1 MGLVQFSGGA
11 GDGYMIESF
20 LGAFLAAA
28 ILCAIFC
35 ALAWTIFPWFRSGE
49 RKEGNFKADQST
61 GGYHFDSKKKEL
73 HKQPFKVSSSELPL
87 VGGPALVLA
96 TIAASL
102 GFAFWLGLDTPE
114 WLLLGLV
121 LVGVAGYG
129 FVGFIDDWQKVRR
142 GVGITEVQKF
152 IGVLIISL
160 GIGIAFNRLIV
171 TSYLSARFPYPPYSD
186 VPLLGEVLQHAH
198 FAWII
203 FFIGIT
209 LVVGVT
215 TPLAVDFADGM
226 DGLAGGLLVSASLAF
241 AVILLFQNQ
250 KDLWP
255 LIVVSLAVA
264 GASLGYLPFNWPS
277 AWRNRTPGRKRRA
290 RLIMGDTGSLG
301 LGGALAL
308 VAVVSRL
315 EMLLIIIGGVFVLE
329 GLSALV
335 SARILVKFF
344 RRFLFLER
352 FGDTRGFPHT
362 EFPLPFLATPMHHHY
377 DLLNWNRERLV
388 YLAWLLGAVLGLLG
402 VASVIAPLTWERY
415 LARFTALLMLVAM
428 WQLGPR
434 TKSFFLG
441 LALRRTDAPNS
452 PRRIGLFYGY
462 PYKLFGR
469 RLYHCVD
476 LTSVRES
483 DLASPAEDLSLWQRM
498 SVFDARSLLGFYCY
512 RAGALDDAWRVWD
525 RLPHPNLEV
534 RPEINELI
542 NEIRHQIALNDV
554 ESEMAALA
562 GDDPANAG
570 TWRTTSPPDSTL
582 QPPRLRSADNGSPAQ
597 PSHIDLADSSSSA
610 NLVPGPLWNPSK
622 WSAAMA
628 PVDGELADPSATSP
642 ARPNGSSAPYGPD
655 KGVGVV
661 PVTTYPPQP
670 QHAPQHPGDKP
681 DGGRKKGK

>member
-1 MGLVQFSGGA
+1 
-11 GDGYMIESF
+11 MIESF
-20 LGAFLAAA
+20 LGAFATAAL
-28 ILCAIFC
+28 LCALFC
-35 ALAWTIFPWFRSGE
+35 ALAWALFPWFRSGE

-61 GGYHFDSKKKEL
+61 GGFRFDSKKKEL
-73 HKQPFKVSSSELPL
+73 KKQPFRVSSSELPL

-96 TIAASL
+96 TMAASL

-114 WLLLGLV
+114 WLLLVLL
-121 LVGVAGYG
+121 LVGIAGYG
-129 FVGFIDDWQKVRR
+129 FIGFIDDWQKVHR

-152 IGVLIISL
+152 VGVLIVSL
-160 GIGIAFNRLIV
+160 GIGVAFNRLIV
-171 TSYLSARFPYPPYSD
+171 TRYLSARLPYPPYSD
-186 VPLLGEVLQHAH
+186 IPLLGDVLRDAH

-209 LVVGVT
+209 VLVGVT

-226 DGLAGGLLVSASLAF
+226 DGLCGGLLVSASLAF

-250 KDLWP
+250 KDLYP
-255 LIVVSLAVA
+255 LVVVSLAVA

-277 AWRNRTPGRKRRA
+277 PWRNRVPGRKRRA

-308 VAVVSRL
+308 VAIISRL
-315 EMLLIIIGGVFVLE
+315 EVLLIIIGGVFVLE

-388 YLAWLLGAVLGLLG
+388 YIAWLLGAALGLLG
-402 VASVIAPLTWERY
+402 VASVRAPLTWERY
-415 LARFTALLMLVAM
+415 LARLVALVVLVAV

-434 TKSFFLG
+434 TKLFFLG
-441 LALRRTDAPNS
+441 LALKRTDAPNS

-476 LTSVRES
+476 LTSVRET
-483 DLASPAEDLSLWQRM
+483 DLTSPAEDLSLWQRM

-512 RAGALDDAWRVWD
+512 RTGALEDAWRVWD
-525 RLPHPNLEV
+525 RLPRPNLEV
-534 RPEINELI
+534 RPEVEELI
-542 NEIRHQIALNDV
+542 NEVRHQIALDDV
-554 ESEMAALA
+554 ENDLSERAPLSA
-562 GDDPANAG
+562 DDPGSAG
-570 TWRTTSPPDSTL
+570 TWRTTAPPSPRPRSSPP
-582 QPPRLRSADNGSPAQ
+582 GIPAQ
-597 PSHIDLADSSSSA
+597 VDLANSSTPA
-610 NLVPGPLWNPSK
+610 NSVPAPFWNPSS
-622 WSAAMA
+622 WASAMA
-628 PVDGELADPSATSP
+628 PVDGQPADPSATSP
-642 ARPNGSSAPYGPD
+642 SRPVMPNANAPENANGASGVSA
-655 KGVGVV
+655 
-661 PVTTYPPQP
+661 TTCPPIPAPATQP
-670 QHAPQHPGDKP
+670 PRRTEDGAASGD
-681 DGGRKKGK
+681 

>member
-1 MGLVQFSGGA
+1 
-11 GDGYMIESF
+11 MIESF
-20 LGAFLAAA
+20 LVAFVTAAL
-28 ILCAIFC
+28 LCALFC
-35 ALAWTIFPWFRSGE
+35 ALAWAVFPWFRSGE

-61 GGYHFDSKKKEL
+61 GGFRFDPKKKEL
-73 HKQPFKVSSSELPL
+73 KKQPFRVSSSELPL
-87 VGGPALVLA
+87 VGGPALVFA

-102 GFAFWLGLDTPE
+102 GVAFWLGLDTPE
-114 WLLLGLV
+114 WRLLVLMLLGI
-121 LVGVAGYG
+121 AGYG
-129 FVGFIDDWQKVRR
+129 FIGFIDDWQKVHR

-152 IGVLIISL
+152 VGVLIVSL
-160 GIGIAFNRLIV
+160 GIGVAFNRLIV
-171 TSYLSARFPYPPYSD
+171 TKYLSARLPYPPYSD
-186 VPLLGEVLQHAH
+186 IPLLGDVLRDAH

-209 LVVGVT
+209 VVVGVT

-226 DGLAGGLLVSASLAF
+226 DGLCGGLLVSASLAF

-250 KDLWP
+250 KDLYP
-255 LIVVSLAVA
+255 LVVVSLAVA

-277 AWRNRTPGRKRRA
+277 PWRNRVAGRKRRA

-308 VAVVSRL
+308 VAIVSRL
-315 EMLLIIIGGVFVLE
+315 EVLLIIIGGVFVLE

-388 YLAWLLGAVLGLLG
+388 YLAWLLGAALGLLG

-415 LARFTALLMLVAM
+415 LARFAGLVVLVAI

-434 TKSFFLG
+434 TKLFFLG
-441 LALRRTDAPNS
+441 LALKRTDPPNS

-462 PYKLFGR
+462 PYKLIGR

-476 LTSVRES
+476 LTSVRET
-483 DLASPAEDLSLWQRM
+483 DLTSPAEDLSLWQRM
-498 SVFDARSLLGFYCY
+498 SVFDARALLGFYCY

-525 RLPHPNLEV
+525 RLPRPNLEV
-534 RPEINELI
+534 RPEIEELI
-542 NEIRHQIALNDV
+542 NEVRHQVALDDV
-554 ESEMAALA
+554 ENDLSERAPLSA
-562 GDDPANAG
+562 DDPGSAG
-570 TWRTTSPPDSTL
+570 TWRTTAPPGAARPT
-582 QPPRLRSADNGSPAQ
+582 PGPRASNPA
-597 PSHIDLADSSSSA
+597 HIDLANSSA
-610 NLVPGPLWNPSK
+610 PANSVPAPFWNPSS
-622 WSAAMA
+622 WTSAMA
-628 PVDGELADPSATSP
+628 PVDGQPADPSATSSSRP
-642 ARPNGSSAPYGPD
+642 AMPNANANANGASG
-655 KGVGVV
+655 V
-661 PVTTYPPQP
+661 PVTTYPPIPAPATQP
-670 QHAPQHPGDKP
+670 PRQSEDGATGGD
-681 DGGRKKGK
+681 

>member
-1 MGLVQFSGGA
+1 ML
-11 GDGYMIESF
+11 ESF
-20 LGAFLAAA
+20 LGAFIVAA
-28 ILCAIFC
+28 ILCAILC
-35 ALAWTIFPWFRSGE
+35 ALGLSLFSWFRSGE

-61 GGYHFDSKKKEL
+61 GGFRFDPKKKEL
-73 HKQPFKVSSSELPL
+73 KKQPFKVSASELPL
-87 VGGPALVLA
+87 VGGPALIFA
-96 TIAASL
+96 TMAASL
-102 GFAFWLGLDTPE
+102 AFAFLLGLDTPE

-121 LVGVAGYG
+121 LVGLAGYG
-129 FVGFIDDWQKVRR
+129 FIGFIDDWQKVHR
-142 GVGITEVQKF
+142 GVGITEIQKF
-152 IGVLIISL
+152 VGVLIVSL
-160 GIGIAFNRLIV
+160 AVGIAFNRLIV
-171 TSYLSARFPYPPYSD
+171 TQYLSARFPYPPYSD
-186 VPLLGEVLQHAH
+186 IPLIGEVLQHTH

-209 LVVGVT
+209 VIVGVT

-226 DGLAGGLLVSASLAF
+226 DGLCGGLLVSASLAF
-241 AVILLFQNQ
+241 AVILLFQDQ

-255 LIVVSLAVA
+255 LVVVSLAVA

-277 AWRNRTPGRKRRA
+277 AWRSRSPGRKRRA

-301 LGGALAL
+301 LGGALAM
-308 VAVVSRL
+308 VAIVSRL

-352 FGDTRGFPHT
+352 FGDTKGFPHT
-362 EFPLPFLATPMHHHY
+362 EFPLPFLATPVHHHY

-415 LARFTALLMLVAM
+415 LARFVGLLVLVAV

-441 LALRRTDAPNS
+441 LALKRSDAPNS

-476 LTSVRES
+476 LTSVRETA
-483 DLASPAEDLSLWQRM
+483 LGSPVEDLSLWQRM
-498 SVFDARSLLGFYCY
+498 SVFDARSLLGYYCY
-512 RAGALDDAWRVWD
+512 RAGAMDDAWRVWD
-525 RLPHPNLEV
+525 RLPKPNLTV
-534 RPEINELI
+534 RPEVEELVNEV
-542 NEIRHQIALNDV
+542 RHQVAMREADNEAGEHMSLGANDP
-554 ESEMAALA
+554 
-562 GDDPANAG
+562 GNAG
-570 TWRTTSPPDSTL
+570 TWRTTTPPDSSM
-582 QPPRLRSADNGSPAQ
+582 QPPRLRTAGSAGPTTPPQ
-597 PSHIDLADSSSSA
+597 IDLANTSSSA
-610 NLVPGPLWNPSK
+610 NTSPAPLWNPSK

-628 PVDGELADPSATSP
+628 PVDGSTSGVVPGAP
-642 ARPNGSSAPYGPD
+642 ARPSTRPGAPDRPD
-655 KGVGVV
+655 KGAGVV
-661 PVTTYPPQP
+661 PITTYPPP
-670 QHAPQHPGDKP
+670 PPAGASGDPNSTNPGGTK
-681 DGGRKKGK
+681 

>member
-1 MGLVQFSGGA
+1 ML
-11 GDGYMIESF
+11 ESF
-20 LGAFLAAA
+20 LGAFAAA
-28 ILCAIFC
+28 ALLCALLCAI
-35 ALAWTIFPWFRSGE
+35 AWGLFPWFRSGE

-61 GGYHFDSKKKEL
+61 GGYRFDAKRKEL
-73 HKQPFKVSSSELPL
+73 KKQPFRPSASELPL
-87 VGGPALVLA
+87 VGGPALVIA
-96 TIAASL
+96 TMAASL
-102 GFAFWLGLDTPE
+102 GFAFWLGLDEPE
-114 WLLLGLV
+114 WLLMVLV

-129 FVGFIDDWQKVRR
+129 FIGFIDDWQKVHR

-152 IGVLIISL
+152 IGVLIVSL

-171 TSYLSARFPYPPYSD
+171 TKYLSARFPYPPYSD
-186 VPLLGEVLQHAH
+186 IPVLGQVLQHTH
-198 FAWII
+198 FAWIV

-226 DGLAGGLLVSASLAF
+226 DGLCGGLLVSASLAF

-255 LIVVSLAVA
+255 LVVVSLAVA

-277 AWRNRTPGRKRRA
+277 AWRNRVPGGKRRA
-290 RLIMGDTGSLG
+290 KVIMGDTGSLG

-308 VAVVSRL
+308 VAIISRL
-315 EMLLIIIGGVFVLE
+315 ELLLVIIGGVFVLE

-352 FGDTRGFPHT
+352 FGDTKGFPHT

-377 DLLNWNRERLV
+377 DLLNWSRERLV
-388 YLAWLLGAVLGLLG
+388 YVAWLLGAVLGLLG
-402 VASVIAPLTWERY
+402 VASAVAPLTWERY
-415 LARFTALLMLVAM
+415 LARFVALVVLVVI

-441 LALRRTDAPNS
+441 LALKRTDPANS
-452 PRRIGLFYGY
+452 PRRLGLFYGY

-476 LTSVRES
+476 LTSVRETE
-483 DLASPAEDLSLWQRM
+483 LASPVEDLSLWQRI

-525 RLPHPNLEV
+525 RLPRPNLEV
-534 RPEINELI
+534 RPEIDELI
-542 NEIRHQIALNDV
+542 SEVRHQIAVQSV
-554 ESEMAALA
+554 ESDLSGGASTPHGGDNPDSAGIRRTTNPSDPALQSSRA
-562 GDDPANAG
+562 RTGDDAN
-570 TWRTTSPPDSTL
+570 TMPPE
-582 QPPRLRSADNGSPAQ
+582 R
-597 PSHIDLADSSSSA
+597 IDLADVSSPA
-610 NLVPGPLWNPSK
+610 NAVPAPLWNPSR
-622 WSAAMA
+622 WSAAMR
-628 PVDGELADPSATSP
+628 PHEGQSAEQ
-642 ARPNGSSAPYGPD
+642 ASSAPRRPIPPD
-655 KGVGVV
+655 RDAGVV
-661 PVTTYPPQP
+661 PVTTHPPRQIP
-670 QHAPQHPGDKP
+670 PASSGNSADGDTKTS
-681 DGGRKKGK
+681 G

>member
-1 MGLVQFSGGA
+1 
-11 GDGYMIESF
+11 MIESF
-20 LGAFLAAA
+20 LGAFIAAVL
-28 ILCAIFC
+28 ICALLC
-35 ALAWTIFPWFRSGE
+35 ALALALFPWFRSGE

-61 GGYHFDSKKKEL
+61 GGYRFDPNKKEL
-73 HKQPFKVSSSELPL
+73 KKQSFRVSASELPL
-87 VGGPALVLA
+87 VGGPALVFA
-96 TIAASL
+96 TVAASL

-121 LVGVAGYG
+121 LLGITGYG
-129 FVGFIDDWQKVRR
+129 FVGFVDDWQKVHR

-152 IGVLIISL
+152 IGVLIVSL

-171 TSYLSARFPYPPYSD
+171 TKYLSARLPYPPYSD
-186 VPLLGEVLQHAH
+186 IPLIGQVLIHAH

-203 FFIGIT
+203 FFIGLT
-209 LVVGVT
+209 LVIGVT
-215 TPLAVDFADGM
+215 TPLAVDFADGI
-226 DGLAGGLLVSASLAF
+226 DGLCGGLLLSASLSF
-241 AVILLFQNQ
+241 AVILLFQDQ

-255 LIVVSLAVA
+255 LVVVSLAVA

-277 AWRNRTPGRKRRA
+277 SWRNRSPGRKRRA

-315 EMLLIIIGGVFVLE
+315 ELLLVIIGGVFVLE
-329 GLSALV
+329 GLSALI

-352 FGDTRGFPHT
+352 FGDTKGFPHT

-415 LARFTALLMLVAM
+415 LARFVGLLVLVAI
-428 WQLGPR
+428 WQLGSR

-441 LALRRTDAPNS
+441 LALKRTDAPNS

-462 PYKLFGR
+462 PFKLFGR

-476 LTSVRES
+476 LTSVRET
-483 DLASPAEDLSLWQRM
+483 DLANPAEDLSLWQRM

-534 RPEINELI
+534 RPEIDELI
-542 NEIRHQIALNDV
+542 NEVRHQVAMRDTENDL
-554 ESEMAALA
+554 SEYAPLA
-562 GDDPANAG
+562 SNDPGSAG
-570 TWRTTSPPDSTL
+570 TWRTTNPPGSSP
-582 QPPRLRSADNGSPAQ
+582 QPRRWRLGANNGGSMPPA
-597 PSHIDLADSSSSA
+597 HIDLADAPSPA
-610 NLVPGPLWNPSK
+610 NSIPAPLWNPSN
-622 WSAAMA
+622 WAAAMA
-628 PVDGELADPSATSP
+628 PVDGQPGPLPTTPSSPTRPSAP
-642 ARPNGSSAPYGPD
+642 DYGA
-655 KGVGVV
+655 GVV
-661 PVTTYPPQP
+661 PVTTQPPQTP
-670 QHAPQHPGDKP
+670 APKP
-681 DGGRKKGK
+681 SRTGGAPDSGAKRGG

>member
-1 MGLVQFSGGA
+1 
-11 GDGYMIESF
+11 MIESF
-20 LGAFLAAA
+20 LGAFIAAA
-28 ILCAIFC
+28 LLCAISC
-35 ALAWTIFPWFRSGE
+35 AIALALFPWFRSGE

-61 GGYHFDSKKKEL
+61 GGFRFDPKKKEL
-73 HKQPFKVSSSELPL
+73 KKQPFRVSASELPL
-87 VGGPALVLA
+87 VGGPALVFA

-114 WLLLGLV
+114 WLLMGLV
-121 LVGVAGYG
+121 LMGVAGYG
-129 FVGFIDDWQKVRR
+129 FIGFIDDWQKVHR
-142 GVGITEVQKF
+142 GIGITEIQKL
-152 IGVLIISL
+152 IGVLIVSL

-171 TSYLSARFPYPPYSD
+171 TPYLSARLPYPPYSD
-186 VPLLGEVLQHAH
+186 VPLIGQVLIHAH

-209 LVVGVT
+209 VLVGVT

-226 DGLAGGLLVSASLAF
+226 DGLAGGLLVSASLSF

-255 LIVVSLAVA
+255 LVVVSLAVA

-277 AWRNRTPGRKRRA
+277 AWRNRVPGRKRRA
-290 RLIMGDTGSLG
+290 RLIMGDTGSLA

-308 VAVVSRL
+308 VAVISRL
-315 EMLLIIIGGVFVLE
+315 EVLLIIIGGVFVLE
-329 GLSALV
+329 GLSALI

-352 FGDTRGFPHT
+352 FGDSRGFPHT
-362 EFPLPFLATPMHHHY
+362 EFPLPFLATPMHHHF

-415 LARFTALLMLVAM
+415 LARFVGLLVLVAV
-428 WQLGPR
+428 WQFGTT
-434 TKSFFLG
+434 TKRFFLG
-441 LALRRTDAPNS
+441 LALKRSDAPNS

-476 LTSVRES
+476 LTDVRET
-483 DLASPAEDLSLWQRM
+483 DLTNPAEDLTLWQRM

-525 RLPHPNLEV
+525 RLPRPNLEV
-534 RPEINELI
+534 RPEIDEMTNEV
-542 NEIRHQIALNDV
+542 RHSIALYDAENDL
-554 ESEMAALA
+554 SGRAPT
-562 GDDPANAG
+562 GNDPSSGG
-570 TWRTTSPPDSTL
+570 TWRTTTPPDSAL
-582 QPPRLRSADNGSPAQ
+582 QPPRFRSGESGNPPSPAQ
-597 PSHIDLADSSSSA
+597 IDLANTSASA
-610 NLVPGPLWNPSK
+610 NSVPAPLWNPSN
-622 WSAAMA
+622 WAAKMP
-628 PVDGELADPSATSP
+628 PVDGQP
-642 ARPNGSSAPYGPD
+642 AGPPANTPGRPGAPD
-655 KGVGVV
+655 KGIDVV
-661 PVTTYPPQP
+661 PVTTQPPRPAPAPQP
-670 QHAPQHPGDKP
+670 PRASGNP
-681 DGGRKKGK
+681 DDGATKGR

>member
-1 MGLVQFSGGA
+1 
-11 GDGYMIESF
+11 MIESF
-20 LGAFLAAA
+20 LGAFLTAAL
-28 ILCAIFC
+28 LCALFC
-35 ALAWTIFPWFRSGE
+35 ALAWAVFPWFRSGE

-61 GGYHFDSKKKEL
+61 GGFRFDPKKKEL
-73 HKQPFKVSSSELPL
+73 KKQPFRVSSSELPL
-87 VGGPALVLA
+87 VGGPALIFA

-114 WLLLGLV
+114 WLLLVLL
-121 LVGVAGYG
+121 LVGIAGYG
-129 FVGFIDDWQKVRR
+129 FIGFIDDWQKVHR

-152 IGVLIISL
+152 VGVLIVSL

-171 TSYLSARFPYPPYSD
+171 TKYLSARFPYPPYSD
-186 VPLLGEVLQHAH
+186 IPLLGNVLIDTH

-209 LVVGVT
+209 VVVGVT

-226 DGLAGGLLVSASLAF
+226 DGLCGGLLVSASLAF

-255 LIVVSLAVA
+255 LVVVSLAVA

-277 AWRNRTPGRKRRA
+277 PWRNRVPGRKRRA

-308 VAVVSRL
+308 VAIVSRL
-315 EMLLIIIGGVFVLE
+315 EVLLIIIGGVFVLE

-352 FGDTRGFPHT
+352 FGDTKGFPHT

-388 YLAWLLGAVLGLLG
+388 YLAWLLGAALGLLG

-415 LARFTALLMLVAM
+415 LARFVGLLVLVAV

-434 TKSFFLG
+434 TKLFFLG
-441 LALRRTDAPNS
+441 LALKRTDSPNS
-452 PRRIGLFYGY
+452 PRRVGLFYGY

-476 LTSVRES
+476 LTSVRET
-483 DLASPAEDLSLWQRM
+483 DLTSPAEDLSLWQRM
-498 SVFDARSLLGFYCY
+498 SVFDARALLGFYCY
-512 RAGALDDAWRVWD
+512 RAGALDDAWRIWE
-525 RLPHPNLEV
+525 RLPRPNLEV
-534 RPEINELI
+534 RPEVEEMINEV
-542 NEIRHQIALNDV
+542 RHQIALDDV
-554 ESEMAALA
+554 ENDLSERAALSA
-562 GDDPANAG
+562 DDPASAG
-570 TWRTTSPPDSTL
+570 TWRSTTPPGAARST
-582 QPPRLRSADNGSPAQ
+582 PRPRSGGASIPA
-597 PSHIDLADSSSSA
+597 HIDLANSSA
-610 NLVPGPLWNPSK
+610 PANSVPAPFWNPSS
-622 WSAAMA
+622 WTSAMA
-628 PVDGELADPSATSP
+628 PVDGQPADPSATSP
-642 ARPNGSSAPYGPD
+642 SRPVMPNANGASSA
-655 KGVGVV
+655 
-661 PVTTYPPQP
+661 PVTTYPPAPATQP
-670 QHAPQHPGDKP
+670 ARPPEDGATNGD
-681 DGGRKKGK
+681 